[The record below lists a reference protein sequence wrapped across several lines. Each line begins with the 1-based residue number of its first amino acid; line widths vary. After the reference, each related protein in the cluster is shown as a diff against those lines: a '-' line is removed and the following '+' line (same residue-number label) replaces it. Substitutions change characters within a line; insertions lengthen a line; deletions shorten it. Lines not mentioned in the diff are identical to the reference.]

1 MQSES
6 YVIENKLEK
15 LTQAK
20 VLFNEAKYEAA
31 LPLLDD
37 VLSVGADNPRTLFIR
52 GAAYERMSRLELAV
66 ADFKRATELAP
77 FYYGAWNELGMVQI
91 RMGLLSEAI
100 QSLTAAID
108 ASPEANE
115 VAQANRA
122 TAYILSGQAAT
133 GIRELQSLFQEKGSD
148 STGLLLALACLSTN
162 ESEAYHGVCKEFLN
176 RISSKS
182 SDGTNGMAVWVCSI
196 APNAVSE
203 YDELLRIAKELY
215 DKDREFALRLG
226 AILFRAGK
234 PEQALEY
241 LLEASDATPTNDSKA
256 YLGYFLAMTQHALG
270 QKDLAIELLNRANT
284 FASQELSVGIKP
296 LWNRQVTL
304 ELLRAETIKVVLGEK

>member
-1 MQSES
+1 
-6 YVIENKLEK
+6 
-15 LTQAK
+15 
-20 VLFNEAKYEAA
+20 
-31 LPLLDD
+31 
-37 VLSVGADNPRTLFIR
+37 
-52 GAAYERMSRLELAV
+52 
-66 ADFKRATELAP
+66 
-77 FYYGAWNELGMVQI
+77 
-91 RMGLLSEAI
+91 
-100 QSLTAAID
+100 
-108 ASPEANE
+108 
-115 VAQANRA
+115 
-122 TAYILSGQAAT
+122 
-133 GIRELQSLFQEKGSD
+133 
-148 STGLLLALACLSTN
+148 
-162 ESEAYHGVCKEFLN
+162 
-176 RISSKS
+176 
-182 SDGTNGMAVWVCSI
+182 MAVWVCSI
-196 APNAVSE
+196 APNAVSD
-203 YDELLRIAKELY
+203 YDELLRIVKELY